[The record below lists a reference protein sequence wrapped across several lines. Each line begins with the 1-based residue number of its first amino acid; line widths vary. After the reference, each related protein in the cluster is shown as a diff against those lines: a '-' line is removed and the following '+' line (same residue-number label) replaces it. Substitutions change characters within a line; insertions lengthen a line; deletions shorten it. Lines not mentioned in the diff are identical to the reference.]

1 MMIGIKTLIRK
12 TGLLGLMLAMAQPA
26 FAAIHDVT
34 YVASWDSVG
43 SGNAVAVGGPGL
55 SVGQK
60 FVIRISYNDIST
72 TIDDVD
78 VLDAFF
84 SPSGNLMRT
93 IDLTEGSNSLDIFVP
108 MEGLDSGGPF
118 IYHQDETDHFPIF
131 IPAPT
136 LNFAN
141 GSSIS
146 LTSNIIG
153 LEYEGDFVP
162 GGVFNIIE
170 SFNTS
175 PPQPD
180 PPDPNDINMVSQILN
195 CGDVTCAT
203 SPGIASNDTNLD
215 NVNNGSGF
223 AIAVALVVDAG
234 TVVYNAGALTQTTAS
249 IITQSNDLGALRS
262 DGEDFID
269 AVWVPTGTPTGND
282 IMVDIINS
290 GLTMTTS
297 VTTWDVTMTEQMTL
311 MSDMDSAMV
320 SYLNAVP
327 TGSASATAVPGGTD
341 FTLMYDDDDLV
352 VNALI
357 PGFEMLTVTALVDG
371 SIPST
376 LFFAELISTGT
387 QSSTNAA
394 LEAAFGTG
402 AHTVVF
408 LVTDKAG
415 ASVSPSADFEVV
427 LAVCGNDIVEP
438 GEECD
443 GGACCTSSCEFESAA
458 TVCNA
463 GSGDLC
469 DPDELCTGS
478 SVDCPADTI
487 APATTICRPG
497 SGDICDPDESC
508 TGEPNAACPADQVAP
523 PTTICNPGSGD
534 LCDPDESCSGL
545 PGDVCP
551 NDAIA
556 PPTTICRPGSGDIC
570 DPDESCS
577 GLAGDACPAD
587 VIAPATTICRPSST
601 GDETCDP
608 SESCSGN
615 ADVACPPDFIA
626 PEFTP
631 CGDGSDTE
639 CTDPDSCDGAGVCHF
654 RNQEC
659 GSVTSS
665 ALCEFDVEPDKGT
678 CDGGTE
684 DGTACS
690 LGAAGACEGGGGS
703 CAQSDQF
710 RLPFAPDGRN
720 WVAYKLVASNP
731 GQFFYN
737 AIYDASDDD
746 DGVTFEIFIPYPFV
760 TQGATPLH
768 VYDADLVPSN
778 GSGCLAPET
787 ALADAQTEILLE
799 DWIQDAGYAA
809 PAYLECDQ
817 VDQDPAVGEDGWCTI
832 TVDIPQAVI
841 DATTDDLLYLN
852 VHLDYGLKG
861 PGVDA
866 NPFDDFVDRYDRAGS
881 VSQWGSS
888 DALENT
894 SDNSGD
900 VAIADCS
907 VYDFAHDVGE
917 VPQFADTVENLN
929 FFKNISGAFGRVFC
943 DDSGDA
949 IAGFLYLERTN
960 NPGHANAVAST
971 EIDEDGYY
979 LLGYKHKG
987 KPTNYQIRW
996 CDAVDCSG
1004 DNHVTDPFPLQGNAT
1019 VEIDLEAVDS
1029 CDDLDGP
1036 DDSSDWVEITPV
1048 YFKGKFKN

>member
-1 MMIGIKTLIRK
+1 MMIRMKTLLRTIS
-12 TGLLGLMLAMAQPA
+12 LLSLTLAMAQPA
-26 FAAIHDVT
+26 FAVINSVT
-34 YVASWDSVG
+34 YVAGWDSVS
-43 SGNAVAVGGPGL
+43 SGNPGAVGGPDL
-55 SVGQK
+55 VAGQK
-60 FVIRISYNDIST
+60 YVIRISYDDLST

-118 IYHQDETDHFPIF
+118 IYQQDETDHFGIF

-136 LNFAN
+136 LNFVN

-203 SPGIASNDTNLD
+203 SPGIASNDTNGL
-215 NVNNGSGF
+215 
-223 AIAVALVVDAG
+223 AVAVDLMIDAG
-234 TVVYNAGALTQTTAS
+234 PDIVYDFANLTQTTSS
-249 IITQSNDLGALRS
+249 IVSQSNDLGAARS
-262 DGEDFID
+262 DNEDFID
-269 AVWVPTGTPTGND
+269 ASWSQTGTTAGPKLND
-282 IMVDIINS
+282 IAVGIVDS

-297 VTTWDVTMTEQMTL
+297 LTSWNVTMDEQMTL
-311 MSDMDSAMV
+311 KSDNDPDLPV
-320 SYLNAVP
+320 SYMNAAP
-327 TGSASATAVPGGTD
+327 TGSASAVATMTGTD

-352 VNALI
+352 VNAPI
-357 PGFEMLTVTALVDG
+357 PGFEMLTVTALVDL

-376 LFFAELISTGT
+376 VFFAELIATGT

-394 LEAAFGTG
+394 LEAAFGSG
-402 AHTVVF
+402 LHTVVF
-408 LVTDKAG
+408 TVTDKAG
-415 ASVSPSADFEVV
+415 ASVFPSAVFEVLV
-427 LAVCGNDIVEP
+427 AVCGNDIIEP

-443 GGACCTSSCEFESAA
+443 GGACCTSTCEFESAA

-478 SVDCPADTI
+478 NADCPADTI
-487 APATTICRPG
+487 AAPTTICRPG

-508 TGEPNAACPADQVAP
+508 SGLPDAACPADQVAP

-534 LCDPDESCSGL
+534 LCDPDESCSGI
-545 PGDVCP
+545 PGDACP
-551 NDAIA
+551 DDQVA
-556 PPTTICRPGSGDIC
+556 PPTTICNPGSGDLC

-577 GLAGDACPAD
+577 GVAGDACPAD

-615 ADVACPPDFIA
+615 ADAACPPDIIA
-626 PEFTP
+626 DEFTP

-639 CTDPDSCDGAGVCHF
+639 CTDPDSCDGLGVCLF

-841 DATTDDLLYLN
+841 DATTGDLLYLN

-907 VYDFAHDVGE
+907 VYDFAHDVGG

-929 FFKNISGAFGRVFC
+929 IFKHISGAFGRVFC
-943 DDSGDA
+943 DDSGDT

-979 LLGYKHKG
+979 VLGYKHKG

-1019 VEIDLEAVDS
+1019 VEIDIEAVDS
-1029 CDDLDGP
+1029 CDELDGP
-1036 DDSSDWVEITPV
+1036 DDSSDWEEITPV
-1048 YFKGKFKN
+1048 YFKGKFKK